1 MEKRSKVQWR
11 CRRGMRELD
20 LLLQSFLAKRYDN
33 LSEVERAAF
42 DRLLDYP
49 DQDILAWIFGRSQ
62 PPLAMEQLVRELQRT
77 AL

>member
-20 LLLQSFLAKRYDN
+20 LLLQSFLAERYDN

-62 PPLAMEQLVRELQRT
+62 PPLAMEQLIRELQQT
-77 AL
+77 AP

>member
-1 MEKRSKVQWR
+1 MQKRSKLRWR

-20 LLLQSFLAKRYDN
+20 LLFQSFLTERYDN

-49 DQDILAWIFGRSQ
+49 DQDILAWVFGRSQ
-62 PPLAMEQLVRELQRT
+62 APPAMQQLVRELQRT
-77 AL
+77 TP

>member
-20 LLLQSFLAKRYDN
+20 LLFQSFLAQRYDS
-33 LSEVERAAF
+33 LSEMERAAF
-42 DRLLDYP
+42 DQLLDYP
-49 DQDILAWIFGRSQ
+49 DQDILGWVCGRSQ
-62 PPLAMEQLVRELQRT
+62 PPLALEQLVRELQRT